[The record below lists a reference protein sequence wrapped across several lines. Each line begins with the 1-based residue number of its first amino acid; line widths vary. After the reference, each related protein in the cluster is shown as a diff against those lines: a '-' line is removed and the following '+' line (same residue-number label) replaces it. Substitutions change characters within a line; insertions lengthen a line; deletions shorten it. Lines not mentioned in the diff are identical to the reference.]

1 MPPTRQDRVPERTDG
16 ITVELTEF
24 GLWIEV
30 HDQPGGWQGV
40 FLSAR
45 RCGTWSSCR
54 PRHGWRPWPPSTRPP
69 TDTGG
74 IVRFHPRTATA
85 NPAPPNEQREGPGVG
100 RPTIGTGRRPLPPPP
115 QGVIASWLSQLYRL
129 TAVIA

>member
-45 RCGTWSSCR
+45 AL
-54 PRHGWRPWPPSTRPP
+54 RHLVALPAEARLAALAALDPDTHRHRRHRQVPPE
-69 TDTGG
+69 DGDC
-74 IVRFHPRTATA
+74 
-85 NPAPPNEQREGPGVG
+85 EPG
-100 RPTIGTGRRPLPPPP
+100 
-115 QGVIASWLSQLYRL
+115 A
-129 TAVIA
+129 A